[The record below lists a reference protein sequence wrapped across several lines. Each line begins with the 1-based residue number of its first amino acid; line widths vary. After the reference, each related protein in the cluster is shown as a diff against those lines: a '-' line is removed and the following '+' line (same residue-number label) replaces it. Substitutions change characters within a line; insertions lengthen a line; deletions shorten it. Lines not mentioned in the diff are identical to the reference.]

1 MQRKVVDRKVIT
13 SQNEVY
19 IKRKLQSSL
28 ERGWEQ
34 ISDIQYKN
42 GVYGVCV
49 QFDIVKNSRKNQMKK
64 EVRHDK
70 RRSEIPH

>member
-13 SQNEVY
+13 NRNEVY
-19 IKRKLQSSL
+19 VKRNLQSAL

-34 ISDIQYKN
+34 ISEIEYKN
-42 GVYGVCV
+42 GVYGVCI

-64 EVRHDK
+64 EVRT
-70 RRSEIPH
+70 

>member
-13 SQNEVY
+13 NRNEVY
-19 IKRKLQSSL
+19 VKRNLQSAL

-42 GVYGVCV
+42 GIYGVCL
-49 QFDIVKNSRKNQMKK
+49 QFDIAKNSRKNQMKSG
-64 EVRHDK
+64 V
-70 RRSEIPH
+70 

>member
-13 SQNEVY
+13 NRNEVY
-19 IKRKLQSSL
+19 VKRNLQSAL

-34 ISDIQYKN
+34 ISEIEYKN
-42 GVYGVCV
+42 GVYGVCI

-64 EVRHDK
+64 EVRYDEC
-70 RRSEIPH
+70 RSEIPH

>member
-13 SQNEVY
+13 NRNEVY
-19 IKRKLQSSL
+19 VKRNLQSAL

-34 ISDIQYKN
+34 ISEIEYKN
-42 GVYGVCV
+42 GVYGVCI

-64 EVRHDK
+64 EVRA
-70 RRSEIPH
+70 

>member
-13 SQNEVY
+13 SHNEVY
-19 IKRKLQSSL
+19 VKQKLQSAL

-42 GVYGVCV
+42 GIYGVCV
-49 QFDIVKNSRKNQMKK
+49 QFDIAKNSRKNQMKK
-64 EVRHDK
+64 EVRT
-70 RRSEIPH
+70 